1 MQQRVKNSNRQKRQA
16 KLAVLRQGDERRISH
31 PPQIPQLNI
40 AHSVRMRFIAG
51 SAATSNITFQNLL
64 DVFLVASAATTVYD
78 VFQAVRIRAI
88 DVWAVPVIGNAT
100 TVEIQFIGNVAG
112 QFGKPQ
118 VFTDTSM
125 GVQPAHVR
133 AVPARQSSLALW
145 QQSSSD
151 VAFNIICP
159 AGSVID
165 LELSFIGRFGVPL
178 AAQNASA
185 ATTTGA
191 FYVRGFDGL
200 AIASTKF
207 TPVADATA

>member
-1 MQQRVKNSNRQKRQA
+1 MVQDRA
-16 KLAVLRQGDERRISH
+16 IAH

-51 SAATSNITFQNLL
+51 SAANSNITFQNLL
-64 DVFLVASAATTVYD
+64 DVFLVASGATAVWD
-78 VFQAVRIRAI
+78 VFNAVRIRAVE
-88 DVWAVPVIGNAT
+88 VWAVPVIGNAT
-100 TVEIQFIGNVAG
+100 TTEVQFLGNVAG
-112 QFGKPQ
+112 QYGKPQ

-133 AVPARQSSLALW
+133 AVPNRQSSLALW
-145 QQSSSD
+145 QQSSAD
-151 VAFNIICP
+151 VAFNIQCP

-165 LELSFIGRFGVPL
+165 LELSYIGRFGVPF

-185 ATTTGA
+185 ATSAGA

-200 AIASTKF
+200 AVATTKF
-207 TPVADATA
+207 VPVADATA